1 MELKQIQDYL
11 FRDLGIEVVPVPVE
25 IPGTPFFIRKQFA
38 LYKITALDKGL
49 CLLLSKNRSL
59 TQHNFQEIISTF
71 AFVQN
76 VSGLMPVFVFS
87 AMSKRERLELIRQ
100 KIAFL
105 VPDSQMFIPYLG
117 LDFSE
122 RIPQTPLPK
131 ERLLRPAAQALIIQ
145 QILTGNID
153 GLTVNQA
160 SAVMGYTAMGTLRA
174 VNQLDE
180 LGICQVTFDGYRK
193 QLAFPTD
200 RKSLWEKSKP
210 FLRNPVKKTIPVED
224 DSALTEFPF
233 AGEFALAHHSDLSV
247 TRKTYALRQK
257 DVAALSD
264 EGKIRIAFAKETGCA
279 DIQVWSYTLPS
290 WNGEVDLLSLE
301 LSFNNTNDARIKIA
315 LLNLEEQRKW

>member
-11 FRDLGIEVVPVPVE
+11 FRDLGIEAVAVPVE
-25 IPGTPFFIRKQFA
+25 IPAVPFFIRKQFA
-38 LYKITALDKGL
+38 LYKITALDREL
-49 CLLLSKNRSL
+49 CLLLSQKQSFS
-59 TQHNFQEIISTF
+59 QHKFQEIISTF
-71 AFVQN
+71 TFVQN

-87 AMSKRERLELIRQ
+87 AISKQERLELVRQ
-100 KIAFL
+100 KMAFL
-105 VPDSQMFIPYLG
+105 VPDSQMFIPSLG

-122 RIPQTPLPK
+122 RIPQTAPPK
-131 ERLLRPAAQALIIQ
+131 DKLLRPAAQALIIQ
-145 QILTGNID
+145 QILTGNLD

-174 VNQLDE
+174 VNQLND
-180 LGICQVTFDGYRK
+180 LGICKVTFDGYRK

-210 FLRNPVKKTIPVED
+210 FLRNPVKKTLSVED
-224 DSALTEFPF
+224 DSALTGFPF

-247 TRKTYALRQK
+247 TRKTYALHQK
-257 DVAALSD
+257 DVSALLD
-264 EGKIRIAFAKETGCA
+264 EGKIRIAFASETGCA

-290 WNGEVDLLSLE
+290 WDGEVDLFSLG
-301 LSFNNTNDARIKIA
+301 LSFSNTDDARIKIA